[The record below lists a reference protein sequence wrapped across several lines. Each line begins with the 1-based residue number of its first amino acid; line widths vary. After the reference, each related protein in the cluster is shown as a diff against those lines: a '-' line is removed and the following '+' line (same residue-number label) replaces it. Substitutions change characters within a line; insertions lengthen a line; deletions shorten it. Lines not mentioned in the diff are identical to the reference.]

1 MFLTMFMAVSPVF
14 IPVFMSW
21 DALDVEG
28 VQSKNFRGYS
38 RGLGDSL
45 GLRSHHRGVVVGLL
59 GRRLRVPATIF
70 YSSDLV

>member
-1 MFLTMFMAVSPVF
+1 
-14 IPVFMSW
+14 
-21 DALDVEG
+21 
-28 VQSKNFRGYS
+28 
-38 RGLGDSL
+38 L